1 VIFPE
6 PIGGTFV
13 GLFRPND
20 CAAGDVGGAFT
31 EIRIGTTNR
40 IECNRWTIDD
50 RPLLKTGGGPSA
62 FADKI
67 GPGAPPLRTRHGWLS
82 IFHGV
87 RTTMDGNPY
96 VLGVALHELEDPK
109 QIQASAIPI
118 LFPTRSDCVVG
129 ERDYVHVPNVVFTC
143 GALRREDGAILIHY
157 GGNDTVMNVAVSH
170 EDVLAEL
177 CRRYPMDPTS
187 GRPAYDIRHGLPDRG
202 F

>member
-1 VIFPE
+1 
-6 PIGGTFV
+6 
-13 GLFRPND
+13 
-20 CAAGDVGGAFT
+20 
-31 EIRIGTTNR
+31 
-40 IECNRWTIDD
+40 
-50 RPLLKTGGGPSA
+50 
-62 FADKI
+62 
-67 GPGAPPLRTRHGWLS
+67 
-82 IFHGV
+82 
-87 RTTMDGNPY
+87 
-96 VLGVALHELEDPK
+96 LENPK

-143 GALRREDGAILIHY
+143 GALRQEDGAILIHY